1 MICLNVCSKLKL
13 DYVDLYLIHW
23 PIAAKDWIMTLPTK
37 DQILPHVDLKGVWA
51 ELEHCVEK
59 GLIKSIGVSNFSSK
73 KLESLLSYA
82 KIPPAVNQV
91 IGSNNNTR
99 YQMHSGLN
107 YFSAASFA
115 GKSII
120 AW

>member
-1 MICLNVCSKLKL
+1 
-13 DYVDLYLIHW
+13 
-23 PIAAKDWIMTLPTK
+23 MTLPTK

-59 GLIKSIGVSNFSSK
+59 GLIKLIGVSNFSSK

-82 KIPPAVNQV
+82 KIPPAVNRV

>member
-1 MICLNVCSKLKL
+1 L

-23 PIAAKDWIMTLPTK
+23 PIAAKDWIMTLPAK

-91 IGSNNNTR
+91 IGSNNNNTR
-99 YQMHSGLN
+99 YQMHSGFN

-120 AW
+120 VW